1 MALLNGE
8 VKVDAR
14 EFFAESMDVEGA
26 LNFAN
31 ALQLFFRPIGAAV
44 KYEWTSG
51 SQAKAASGMMP
62 DWTRVQCFLRLICIL
77 LRRKGRGGCEEC
89 DRTSIVSAK
98 R

>member
-44 KYEWTSG
+44 TDWACG
-51 SQAKAASGMMP
+51 SCDGKI
-62 DWTRVQCFLRLICIL
+62 RVDVW
-77 LRRKGRGGCEEC
+77 KP
-89 DRTSIVSAK
+89 S
-98 R
+98 